1 VVKSG
6 NIEKHKKQNK
16 MEINNKLDLEKAIKL
31 LDEAKELIEGVDI
44 ELQIEYD
51 IIQSAIKDYE
61 HTSEGVE
68 KMGQIDLLCDIVQQ
82 LRFEIIENLQREFPD
97 ID

>member
-1 VVKSG
+1 
-6 NIEKHKKQNK
+6 
-16 MEINNKLDLEKAIKL
+16 MEINNKLDLEKAIEL

-51 IIQSAIKDYE
+51 IFESAIKDYE

-68 KMGQIDLLCDIVQQ
+68 KIGQIDLLCNIVQQ
-82 LRFEIIENLQREFPD
+82 LRFEIIEKLQKELPD
-97 ID
+97 LD